1 MKDRKVSILGEIW
14 QLKFSTEENCERLK
28 GCDGLCDFSIRTIY
42 IDTLDCAKGDPSSQQ
57 DLESYINKNI
67 RHEIVHAFLYE
78 SGLEGNS
85 LKLEEGWA
93 NNEEMVDWIAIQ
105 FPKIL
110 KVFQEL
116 DVL

>member
-1 MKDRKVSILGEIW
+1 MKDRKISILGETW
-14 QLKFSTEENCERLK
+14 QIKFSTDENCDKLK
-28 GCDGLCDFSIRTIY
+28 DCDGLCDFSIRTIY
-42 IDTLDCAKGDPSSQQ
+42 IDTLDRAKDDPSSQQ
-57 DLESYINKNI
+57 DLKSYINKTI

-78 SGLEGNS
+78 SGLAGNS
-85 LKLEEGWA
+85 LKMVDGWA

-116 DVL
+116 DIL